1 MSSEE
6 VGIGHSHSHPHPHS
20 HSHSN
25 QLFFQDEALP
35 LRFNCS
41 ATQPRVPDPGPR
53 TRELTGFID
62 EKLFFSPPQGPHF
75 RRSDWNA
82 NDTTTTPSAG
92 ESDDDDD
99 DDEVEDGDGEVER
112 LVGLDESGTNNT
124 GNKID
129 RHINANTTNGCGSL
143 HGGTDKLG
151 NGKAKHHLSTFGG
164 PNRRGEQL
172 LKNRNVGQSANDSS
186 SENRQQQG
194 SLRLGGYHDAVTI
207 AEPDG
212 ELYYSQYLQGTEGNS
227 AVAASAS
234 GHKDA
239 VVVVDNNC
247 GFSGRKDVSISSES
261 GESLRAILSDPI
273 TGALMDDAMILPCGH
288 SFGSGGIQ
296 HVTTMKACY
305 ICSVSISE
313 DSIAPNL
320 SLRAAVQAFRREE
333 ELQFYRS
340 SKRRRERFDQDKG
353 GYGDSTLMD
362 SPRGRG
368 VQFPFAVT
376 DRVIIKGNKRTPQR
390 FVGREAIVTTQC
402 LNGWYVV
409 KTLDNAESVK
419 LQYRSLAKVSDDPS
433 SKSMSSK
440 MPPNWL

>member
-6 VGIGHSHSHPHPHS
+6 VGMGPSHSHSHSHP
-20 HSHSN
+20 HSN

-75 RRSDWNA
+75 RRSDWNT

-99 DDEVEDGDGEVER
+99 EDEVEDGDGEVER
-112 LVGLDESGTNNT
+112 LVVGLDESGANNT

-164 PNRRGEQL
+164 PTSRGEQL
-172 LKNRNVGQSANDSS
+172 LKNGNVGQSANDST

-194 SLRLGGYHDAVTI
+194 SLRLGAYHDAVTI

-296 HVTTMKACY
+296 HVTTM
-305 ICSVSISE
+305 
-313 DSIAPNL
+313 
-320 SLRAAVQAFRREE
+320 AFRREE

-340 SKRRRERFDQDKG
+340 SKRRRERSDQDKV
-353 GYGDSTLMD
+353 GYGDSILMD

>member
-6 VGIGHSHSHPHPHS
+6 VGMGPSHSHSHSHP
-20 HSHSN
+20 HSN

-75 RRSDWNA
+75 RRSDWNT

-99 DDEVEDGDGEVER
+99 EDEVEDGDGEVER
-112 LVGLDESGTNNT
+112 LVVGLDESGANNT

-151 NGKAKHHLSTFGG
+151 NGKAKHHLSTFDCNLGFVGG
-164 PNRRGEQL
+164 PTSRGEQL
-172 LKNRNVGQSANDSS
+172 LKNGNVGQSANDST

-194 SLRLGGYHDAVTI
+194 SLRLGAYHDAVTI

-305 ICSVSISE
+305 ICSLSISE
-313 DSIAPNL
+313 DLIAPNL

-340 SKRRRERFDQDKG
+340 SKRRRERSDQDKV
-353 GYGDSTLMD
+353 GYGDSILMD

-376 DRVIIKGNKRTPQR
+376 DRVIIKVISYENKRGTR
-390 FVGREAIVTTQC
+390 GHRSG
-402 LNGWYVV
+402 L
-409 KTLDNAESVK
+409 LDVK
-419 LQYRSLAKVSDDPS
+419 LL
-433 SKSMSSK
+433 
-440 MPPNWL
+440 